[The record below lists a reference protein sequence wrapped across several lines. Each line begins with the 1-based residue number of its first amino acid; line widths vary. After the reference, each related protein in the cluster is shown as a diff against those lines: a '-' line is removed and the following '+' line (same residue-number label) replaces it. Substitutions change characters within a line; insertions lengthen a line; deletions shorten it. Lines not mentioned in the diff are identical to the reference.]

1 MANRPRIRLTSGS
14 ALITSLLLVSAIIAP
29 PTQAAKKKRTKPAS
43 RTKVELSG
51 QAKAPSGPLVLWYR
65 RPASDWRSQALP
77 VGNGRLGCMV
87 FGGVAVERLALN
99 EDTVWSGAPVTG
111 LKDQGLASRLPGVR
125 RLLFEH
131 KFAEAE
137 KMLWEIIE
145 PVSKAHDKFFGCS
158 QVLGNLDIHFD
169 GPAAASDYRRDLD
182 LDSAIARVRFVKE
195 GITFTREVFSSAPDQ
210 VIVARFASDQRGKI
224 SFTAKLTR
232 SGGFTTRAD
241 DGDALVMSGRLHG
254 SRGQKNGLRCIA
266 RVKAI
271 TEGGTVATQDDRLR
285 VEGADAVTLLIA
297 GGTDYL
303 PRPPTFCGNPHE
315 KITAEQINAAAGKSY
330 AALRSAHLAAHRAL
344 FRRVDVDLGAT
355 TDDRA
360 QLPTDRRLAQF
371 KKDAD
376 DPGLVVLLF
385 QYGRYLLMSSS
396 RPGSQPANLQG
407 IWIEGI
413 DPSWNGD
420 YHLDLNIQMNY
431 WPAEVCNLSECALPV
446 ADLVQWMVPSGRETA
461 RLCHGAKGWT
471 AHATTNPFG
480 FTWPRPDN
488 KWGYLPGD
496 GAWVMQ
502 TVWEH
507 YAFTLD
513 EKYLRRVW
521 PLFREA
527 GEFWLSWLVPDPKTG
542 KLVSGPSS
550 SPENLFIAPDGSR
563 RGVSMG
569 PAYDQQCVWEL
580 FTEILEAAKVLGIED
595 DYVKRIRKARAN
607 LLGPQVGRDGRL
619 LEWAREYKEA
629 DPRHRHRAHLVAL
642 YPGRQITP
650 QETPE
655 FAQAAARS
663 LDARGSSGVAWVSAW
678 GVGLNARLRRGNK
691 ALDDVNRLLR
701 TRMSSN
707 LLGRGGR
714 HFQID
719 SNFGVTA
726 GIAEMLLQSHS
737 EEIELAPA
745 LPKAWKDGSFKGL
758 CARGGFVLDLTWKD
772 GKPIEATLFSKAGT
786 LCRIRSDREIEV
798 RCRGAAVKTVTRQ
811 KGHVEFPTQKG
822 KTYNLVFRREPT

>member
-1 MANRPRIRLTSGS
+1 MPTIRRI
-14 ALITSLLLVSAIIAP
+14 LILSIFILCFVFGLLPAE
-29 PTQAAKKKRTKPAS
+29 AAKKKRTKPVS
-43 RTKVELSG
+43 RTKDKISG
-51 QAKAPSGPLVLWYR
+51 QAKAPSEPLVLWYR

-87 FGGVAVERLALN
+87 FGGVAVERLSLN

-111 LKDQGLASRLPGVR
+111 LKDQGLASRIPGVR
-125 RLLFEH
+125 RLLFEQ

-137 KMLWEIIE
+137 KMLWEIIA

-195 GITFTREVFSSAPDQ
+195 GATFTREVFSSAPDQ

-224 SFTAKLTR
+224 SFTAKLAR
-232 SGGFTTRAD
+232 PERFATRAAGTD
-241 DGDALVMSGRLHG
+241 TLVMSGRLHG
-254 SRGQKNGLRCIA
+254 SRGAEDGLRYIA

-271 TEGGTVATQDDRLR
+271 AEGGTVATRDDRLR

-303 PRPPTFCGNPHE
+303 PLPPTFCGSPHE
-315 KITAEQINAAAGKSY
+315 KITAEQIDAAAGKSY
-330 AALRSAHLAAHRAL
+330 AALRSAHLADHRAL

-355 TDDRA
+355 TGARA

-371 KKDAD
+371 GKDAD

-407 IWIEGI
+407 IWIK
-413 DPSWNGD
+413 DVNPSWNGD

-446 ADLVQWMVPSGRETA
+446 ADLVKWMVPSGRETA

-471 AHATTNPFG
+471 AHTATNPFG

-502 TVWEH
+502 PVWEH

-542 KLVSGPSS
+542 KLVSGPST

-563 RGVSMG
+563 RGISMG

-580 FTEILEAAKVLGIED
+580 FTEIVEAAKVLGIKD
-595 DYVKRIRKARAN
+595 DYVERIRKARAN

-629 DPRHRHRAHLVAL
+629 DPRHRHRAHLTAL

-691 ALDDVNRLLR
+691 ALGDVNQLLR
-701 TRMSSN
+701 RRTFPN
-707 LLGRGGR
+707 LFGRGGR
-714 HFQID
+714 DFQID

-737 EEIELAPA
+737 EEIELVPA
-745 LPKAWKDGSFKGL
+745 LPTTWKDGAFRGL

-772 GKPIEATLFSKAGT
+772 GKPTKAKILSTAGRP
-786 LCRIRSDREIEV
+786 CRIRGDLPFTVNCDGSAVESV
-798 RCRGAAVKTVTRQ
+798 RQEEDYVV
-811 KGHVEFPTQKG
+811 FPTRKN
-822 KTYNLVFRREPT
+822 KTYNLVFQNKGRSTN